1 MAHCCDGCV
10 YERPGGQ
17 CAREDTYI
25 EEHKIDIKEGT
36 FVVAI
41 CCSAFIVA
49 FLVILTCVLL
59 YTSCRTT

>member
-25 EEHKIDIKEGT
+25 EEHKA
-36 FVVAI
+36 VRSRPSYI
-41 CCSAFIVA
+41 CVLLIFIVA
-49 FLVILTCVLL
+49 IAAIVTIALVAILYLVI
-59 YTSCRTT
+59 